1 MFISSGVVSLV
12 MSHVRVL
19 NLYADGGGRVHVQW
33 EALEISF
40 SHSRRFEW
48 FVCILAKAV
57 AASLNRSHGF
67 I

>member
-1 MFISSGVVSLV
+1 

-19 NLYADGGGRVHVQW
+19 SLHAHGGGRVHIQW

-40 SHSRRFEW
+40 SHSRRFEL

-57 AASLNRSHGF
+57 AAFLYRSDGC